1 MVTLQYCTRQMTT
14 ADTFFRSF
22 PSDKMFAVN
31 SFVAAPN
38 GTVSASAQN
47 HSTRGA
53 TYELAERPQ
62 VAAGWQRRLQAG
74 RETAALRTAESALTT
89 AVIPEIAGSHSLL
102 ICTLIM
108 RQNQ

>member
-1 MVTLQYCTRQMTT
+1 MTT
-14 ADTFFRSF
+14 ADTFSRSF
-22 PSDKMFAVN
+22 LSDKMFAVN
-31 SFVAAPN
+31 RFVAAPN